1 MQTKM
6 DFFHTVSLL
15 LGGEELLLRLEKIQ
29 SSKDINDYT
38 QIKCTLLTLILLLI
52 SVKCIAFCRKYKF
65 YFKSFAAKK
74 IDF

>member
-29 SSKDINDYT
+29 SSKYINDYT
-38 QIKCTLLTLILLLI
+38 QIKCTLLTLIFHYIVILQNFLVFSKLTLI
-52 SVKCIAFCRKYKF
+52 SISRVW
-65 YFKSFAAKK
+65 
-74 IDF
+74 

>member
-29 SSKDINDYT
+29 SSKYINDYT
-38 QIKCTLLTLILLLI
+38 QIKILTLIFHYIVDFCQMHCLL
-52 SVKCIAFCRKYKF
+52 
-65 YFKSFAAKK
+65 
-74 IDF
+74 

>member
-38 QIKCTLLTLILLLI
+38 QIKCTLLALIFHYIVDFCQMHCLL
-52 SVKCIAFCRKYKF
+52 
-65 YFKSFAAKK
+65 
-74 IDF
+74 